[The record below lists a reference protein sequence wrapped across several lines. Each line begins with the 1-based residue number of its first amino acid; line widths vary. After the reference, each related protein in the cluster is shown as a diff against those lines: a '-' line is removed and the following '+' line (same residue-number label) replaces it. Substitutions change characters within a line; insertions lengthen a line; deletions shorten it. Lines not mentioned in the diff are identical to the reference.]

1 MMKVTSSS
9 RSSIDM
15 DYQNYFEAFVRNKS
29 NYKLE
34 EEEKQAE
41 VDKGS
46 LIQALAYMIFLLSPV
61 IFVILA
67 AVGKRV

>member
-15 DYQNYFEAFVRNKS
+15 DYQNYFEAFVGNKS
-29 NYKLE
+29 NYKSE
-34 EEEKQAE
+34 EEEEEE

-46 LIQALAYMIFLLSPV
+46 LSQALAYMIFLFSPV

-67 AVGKRV
+67 AVGKRL

>member
-1 MMKVTSSS
+1 MKVTSSS

-15 DYQNYFEAFVRNKS
+15 DYQNYFEAFVGNKS
-29 NYKLE
+29 NYKSE
-34 EEEKQAE
+34 EEEE

-46 LIQALAYMIFLLSPV
+46 LSQALSYMIFLFSPV

-67 AVGKRV
+67 AVGKRL